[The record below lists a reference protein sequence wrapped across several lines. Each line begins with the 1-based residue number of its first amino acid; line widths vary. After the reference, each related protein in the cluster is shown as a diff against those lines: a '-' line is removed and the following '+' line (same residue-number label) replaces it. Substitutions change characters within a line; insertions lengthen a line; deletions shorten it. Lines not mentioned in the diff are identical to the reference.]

1 MKKEFQGAL
10 RGIKQPLALH
20 HRAMMLLVGFAF
32 VYLALWILHLLYAA
46 KHYALLAIA
55 LLLLQVVGVR
65 AARLV
70 RIAVLSPPKS
80 EV

>member
-1 MKKEFQGAL
+1 MKKEFQEAL

-20 HRAMMLLVGFAF
+20 QRAMMLLVGFAF
-32 VYLALWILHLLYAA
+32 VYLILWVLHLLYAA
-46 KHYALLAIA
+46 KHYGLLVIA

-65 AARLV
+65 AERLF
-70 RIAVLSPPKS
+70 RMAVLSPPKS

>member
-1 MKKEFQGAL
+1 
-10 RGIKQPLALH
+10 
-20 HRAMMLLVGFAF
+20 MMLLVGFAF